1 MHSGENQQSQ
11 KLVLWEF
18 IFARD
23 MPLLLISKKKRE
35 KTQVTNIRNEKGAIT
50 TELRDMKW

>member
-50 TELRDMKW
+50 TELRDIKW